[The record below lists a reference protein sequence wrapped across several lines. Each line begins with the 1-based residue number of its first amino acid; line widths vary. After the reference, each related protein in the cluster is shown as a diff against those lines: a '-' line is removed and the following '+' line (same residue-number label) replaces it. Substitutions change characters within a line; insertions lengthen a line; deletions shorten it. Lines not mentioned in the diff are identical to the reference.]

1 MANHQNTQI
10 PEAVIDAY
18 RNRGKISLI
27 GDIDATTVEKFINQ
41 LGDAKKVE
49 GDIVLE
55 LTTYGGDAEMARR
68 LVLGIEIVREQLK
81 GKFYF
86 LGKTTVYSAGV
97 TIMSAFPCCDRYL
110 TADAILLIHGR
121 QLTKTVHVE
130 GPIRS
135 SRPYVAALLHQLDT
149 GIELEDQGFRK
160 LIDGSDLTLEEVLSN
175 GAHNWYLSAKEA
187 LDRRLVAA
195 LV

>member
-1 MANHQNTQI
+1 MASQQHAQI
-10 PEAVIDAY
+10 PQAVIDAY
-18 RNRGKISLI
+18 HNRGRISLI
-27 GDIDATTVEKFINQ
+27 GDIDAATVEKFVDE

-49 GDIVLE
+49 GDVVLE

-86 LGKTTVYSAGV
+86 LGKTTVYSAGI

-110 TADAILLIHGR
+110 TADAMLLIHGR

-149 GIELEDQGFRK
+149 GIELEDKGFQK
-160 LIDGSDLTLEEVLSN
+160 LVDGSDLTLEEVLTKGS
-175 GAHNWYLSAKEA
+175 HNWYLPATEA
-187 LDRRLVAA
+187 LRRRLVAA